1 MLAAELANIK
11 LILRSVGIL
20 YSPLISFSEDI
31 QNNMN
36 MTIIL
41 AGLHGYGAQFTM
53 VFALVLVN
61 LNYANIIKLKL
72 ISDSNGKFLLDS
84 QSIDRGEL
92 YNITL

>member
-53 VFALVLVN
+53 VLVN